1 MTNGK
6 GTMNPIGRMAAVYAL
21 VAATALQ
28 SSPIAVG
35 ATFADPLDMPAQ
47 ASALAARSLLV
58 SVARAGTRLVAVG
71 QRGHIVWSDDNGAT
85 WMQAKVPVSSDLTA
99 VTFVDATKGWAVGHD
114 GVILHTS
121 DGGRTWALQLDGRKA
136 NAQLVAAMQARANAP
151 GAAPV
156 YKQLLAEAQRYQEQG
171 PDKPFLDVWFADEN
185 NGYAVGAFNLIV
197 RTADGGTTWEPMF
210 DQTDNPK
217 LLNLYA
223 VGKFGDDIYIAGEA
237 GLVLKFDPAQRRFV
251 ALDTAYAGS
260 FFGVV
265 GGKDGVVVYG
275 LRGNAY
281 RSADGGATWSKV
293 DTGLPA
299 TIVAGFRTGDGEIVL
314 ADAGGRVARS
324 ADGGRTFAPMKLE
337 RTLPIAGI
345 ADAGE
350 GRIARVG
357 PLGASVAAIAP
368 R

>member
-1 MTNGK
+1 
-6 GTMNPIGRMAAVYAL
+6 MNPLGRSAAAWTLAAATVVFYSPMAAG
-21 VAATALQ
+21 AA
-28 SSPIAVG
+28 
-35 ATFADPLDMPAQ
+35 FADPLDVPAQ
-47 ASALAARSLLV
+47 ASALAGRSLLV
-58 SVARAGTRLVAVG
+58 GVARAGTRLVAVG

-85 WMQAKVPVSSDLTA
+85 WTQAKVPVSSDLTA
-99 VTFVDATKGWAVGHD
+99 VTFVNPTKGWAVGHD
-114 GVILHTS
+114 GVILHTA
-121 DGGRTWALQLDGRKA
+121 DGGRTWVLQLDGRKA
-136 NAQLVAAMQARANAP
+136 NAQLTAAMQARANAV
-151 GAAPV
+151 GAAPA
-156 YKQLLAEAQRYQEQG
+156 YKQLLAEARRYEEQG

-185 NGYAVGAFNLIV
+185 HGYAVGAFNLIV
-197 RTADGGTTWEPMF
+197 RTADGGLTWEPLF
-210 DQTDNPK
+210 DQTENPK

-223 VGKFGDDIYIAGEA
+223 IGKAGDDLYIAGEA
-237 GLVLKFDPAQRRFV
+237 GLVLRFDPAQRRFV

-265 GGKDGVVVYG
+265 GGKDGIVVYG

-281 RSADGGATWSKV
+281 RSADGGTTWSKV

-299 TIVAGFRTGDGEIVL
+299 TIVAGFRTADGAIVL
-314 ADAGGRVARS
+314 ADAGGRIARS
-324 ADGGRTFAPMKLE
+324 ADGGRTFAPVKLE

-357 PLGASVAAIAP
+357 PLGASVAALAA